1 MNRNILSLRPIEH
14 FLELFQVQ
22 PPVAIAVELGNNPLN
37 LQKLCISMN
46 LHLMYTW
53 YAYVFSKFLI
63 HTCKHFYSQIF
74 QMREPLCSDQVSPPP
89 LHLRILDSS
98 IPSRMQHGSASQC
111 RLYLQ
116 VSIANHILNHFF
128 NLFLGEVLGK
138 LLELLF

>member
-1 MNRNILSLRPIEH
+1 MHMFFLNFLYIHASISIPRYFRCESLSAL
-14 FLELFQVQ
+14 
-22 PPVAIAVELGNNPLN
+22 
-37 LQKLCISMN
+37 
-46 LHLMYTW
+46 T
-53 YAYVFSKFLI
+53 
-63 HTCKHFYSQIF
+63 
-74 QMREPLCSDQVSPPP
+74 PP

-98 IPSRMQHGSASQC
+98 IPSRLQHGSASQC